1 MRFLLILISFLIL
14 LACSIKSP
22 EFTITGQKT
31 ALEQQVL
38 GSYQQLTDNA
48 IVTTSARTG
57 DQGTSGES
65 QEQQVI
71 LEAIQSQKFNKDEIN
86 ELKREQVV
94 GENNRGYVE
103 VRPTPQYNQDES
115 YHNMVD
121 KLVEAEN
128 RDRRIIYQRVLL
140 MNQLSQQEERETNL
154 IFANMQIEQSPP
166 GTLIQ
171 LSNGEWIEKGE
182 EKK

>member
-1 MRFLLILISFLIL
+1 MRFLLLIMIFSTL

-57 DQGTSGES
+57 DQGASGES

-71 LEAIQSQKFNKDEIN
+71 MQAIQSQKFNKDEIN
-86 ELKREQVV
+86 ELKREKVV
-94 GENNRGYVE
+94 GENNRGYLE
-103 VRPTPQYNQDES
+103 VRATPKYNQDES
-115 YHNMVD
+115 YSNMVD
-121 KLVEAEN
+121 ELVEAEN

-140 MNQLSQQEERETNL
+140 MNQLSQQQEQETNL

-171 LSNGEWIEKGE
+171 LPGGEWIEKGE
-182 EKK
+182 E